1 MFWLSL
7 VSLLASDSHGQT
19 RAVVARS
26 ILSLLRL
33 RVPLCFL
40 RRFSSDSLNIT
51 VSLTFSMRLTTSCAG
66 PHPCVRR
73 PGGPPREI
81 AVCCIVEI
89 QLRSTALPRSLPPS
103 SPAHVRGI
111 TVAIRILSAVAR
123 TLLCGLVNMED
134 GVRHVHGERHLS
146 ALQRKVVNRSLC

>member
-1 MFWLSL
+1 MLPAAF
-7 VSLLASDSHGQT
+7 QF
-19 RAVVARS
+19 R
-26 ILSLLRL
+26 
-33 RVPLCFL
+33 FL
-40 RRFSSDSLNIT
+40 EHH
-51 VSLTFSMRLTTSCAG
+51 RLTDFLHETDNVVCW

-123 TLLCGLVNMED
+123 ILLRGLVNMED

-146 ALQRKVVNRSLC
+146 ALQRKIVNLHLC